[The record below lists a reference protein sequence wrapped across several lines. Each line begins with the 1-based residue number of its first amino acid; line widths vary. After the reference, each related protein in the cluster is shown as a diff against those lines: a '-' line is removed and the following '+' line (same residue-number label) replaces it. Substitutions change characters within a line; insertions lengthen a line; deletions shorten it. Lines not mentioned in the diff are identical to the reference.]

1 MILRH
6 DRNDADC
13 LVDEGEW
20 PSVVTFFGG
29 DGGATLIARR
39 WLLTAAHT
47 AANLPPAHPVPIGG
61 DEIRVARV
69 VAGPADLA
77 LVELVRPAAG
87 VPVIALHRAP
97 DEVGQVAL
105 LLGRGDFGNGVD
117 GILGTDHRLRGV
129 TNRIDAADARWLQL
143 RFERPPDGTALEGVG
158 GEGDSGGPALL
169 RNGGEPT
176 VAGVSSWQDHDGP
189 LGTYGCVEHYA
200 RVSTH
205 ADWIASVVR
214 ASSTLPRA

>member
-1 MILRH
+1 VILRH

-13 LVDEGEW
+13 LVDAREW
-20 PSVVTFFGG
+20 PSVVTFFDG
-29 DGGATLIARR
+29 DGAATLVAAR

-47 AANLPPAHPVPIGG
+47 AANLPPDHPVPIG
-61 DEIRVARV
+61 DAEIRVARV

-77 LVELVRPAAG
+77 LVELSGPAG
-87 VPVIALHRAP
+87 VPAIALHTAS
-97 DEVGQVAL
+97 DEVGQEAL

-117 GILGTDHRLRGV
+117 GVLGADRRLRAV
-129 TNRIDAADARWLQL
+129 TNRIDAADEDWLQL
-143 RFERPPDGTALEGVG
+143 RFDYPPHCTALEGVG

-169 RNGGEPT
+169 RSGEAVT
-176 VAGVSSWQDHDGP
+176 VAGVSSWQQHDGP

-214 ASSTLPRA
+214 TPSTPPRA